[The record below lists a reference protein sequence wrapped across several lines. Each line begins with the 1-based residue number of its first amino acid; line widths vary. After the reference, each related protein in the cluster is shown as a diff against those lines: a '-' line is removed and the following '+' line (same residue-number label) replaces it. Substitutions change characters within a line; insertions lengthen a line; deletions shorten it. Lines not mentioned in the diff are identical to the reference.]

1 MEMYFKRMKDE
12 WTGLVE
18 QADPPIRAKAAE
30 IAVAHAHYLSIEF
43 YRIVRID
50 PHAEEFLSNEQV
62 ERQLKSAMERWIINV
77 LSAQVDDVERLI
89 QIQHTVAE
97 VHARI
102 GIPVEIVEMG
112 FRVLK
117 KILYPVIFSSDYSA
131 AEKLQVYHFS
141 INSIDIAMEVMTR
154 AFTFSDSSASK
165 EDENYRI
172 FSLLENAEEEKER
185 QIASI
190 LSWEIDIIYKILLDS
205 DLGSSLPLSQADFG
219 LWFNHKGRHYF
230 SGIAEVGHI
239 SRLIQDFDG
248 IFNQTMRNTRNLNN
262 RSLRVKFLLQIRN
275 TVSQIITLLRE
286 LFEEVSR
293 HEVGMDVL
301 TKLLNRRFL
310 PTIFK
315 REIAHANRTG
325 TPLSV
330 LIIDVDK
337 FKEINDTWGHNTG
350 DEILRKVSQAFYDN
364 VRSSDYVF
372 RYGGDE
378 FIIVLTEASENETL
392 RTAERIRSRVEKTK
406 LKAANG
412 EDIALSLSIGAAMFN
427 GHPDYERLI
436 QIADEALY
444 IAKRFHGDLG
454 TSIRTGR
461 PVLEELR
468 IFFPATLELAFGA
481 LLLALLI
488 GIPLGILSA
497 VWRNRWL
504 DHLVRIMAITG
515 ISTPA
520 FWLGLGVI
528 VLFYGHLQ
536 ILPSGGRLDDWLDP
550 PTHVTGFYLLDAL
563 LEGNGEVFFNALQH
577 LILPALTLAFVHLGI
592 VARQIRSA
600 MLEQLSEDYIRTAR
614 ASGLPGW
621 YIVLC
626 YALPNALIPS
636 ITVLGLALGDLLY
649 GAVLTETVFAWPGM
663 GAWVVTSIQA
673 LDFPA
678 VMGFAVVV
686 SFAYVLVNLVV
697 DLLYLWIDPRIGRG
711 GGE

>member
-1 MEMYFKRMKDE
+1 MTFWSILRQRC
-12 WTGLVE
+12 WGLVLVV
-18 QADPPIRAKAAE
+18 AGVCVITFIISHLIPGDPARLLAGDRASDAIVENIRQQLGLDQPLY
-30 IAVAHAHYLSIEF
+30 VQF
-43 YRIVRID
+43 YRYV
-50 PHAEEFLSNEQV
+50 
-62 ERQLKSAMERWIINV
+62 
-77 LSAQVDDVERLI
+77 
-89 QIQHTVAE
+89 
-97 VHARI
+97 
-102 GIPVEIVEMG
+102 
-112 FRVLK
+112 
-117 KILYPVIFSSDYSA
+117 
-131 AEKLQVYHFS
+131 
-141 INSIDIAMEVMTR
+141 
-154 AFTFSDSSASK
+154 
-165 EDENYRI
+165 
-172 FSLLENAEEEKER
+172 
-185 QIASI
+185 
-190 LSWEIDIIYKILLDS
+190 S
-205 DLGSSLPLSQADFG
+205 DL
-219 LWFNHKGRHYF
+219 
-230 SGIAEVGHI
+230 
-239 SRLIQDFDG
+239 
-248 IFNQTMRNTRNLNN
+248 
-262 RSLRVKFLLQIRN
+262 
-275 TVSQIITLLRE
+275 
-286 LFEEVSR
+286 
-293 HEVGMDVL
+293 
-301 TKLLNRRFL
+301 
-310 PTIFK
+310 
-315 REIAHANRTG
+315 
-325 TPLSV
+325 
-330 LIIDVDK
+330 
-337 FKEINDTWGHNTG
+337 
-350 DEILRKVSQAFYDN
+350 
-364 VRSSDYVF
+364 
-372 RYGGDE
+372 
-378 FIIVLTEASENETL
+378 
-392 RTAERIRSRVEKTK
+392 
-406 LKAANG
+406 
-412 EDIALSLSIGAAMFN
+412 
-427 GHPDYERLI
+427 
-436 QIADEALY
+436 
-444 IAKRFHGDLG
+444 FHGDLG

-468 IFFPATLELAFGA
+468 IFFPATLELAFCA

-536 ILPSGGRLDDWLDP
+536 ILPGGGRLDDWLDP

-563 LEGNGEVFFNALQH
+563 LEGNGEVFFNALQHLILPALTLAFVHLGIVARQIRSAMLEQLSEGNGEVFFNALQH